1 LGHSSSHP
9 INSSSREQPS
19 SLQEN
24 RLLLFVEPA
33 ADTLAVVALV
43 ALVDSSPLV
52 EVDNLEEDNH
62 KAAGVDTLLVGK
74 DSRNPC
80 QP

>member
-1 LGHSSSHP
+1 MHSQQQTSQQSQFFPRKSIQQSHYLHT
-9 INSSSREQPS
+9 

-24 RLLLFVEPA
+24 HLLLFVEPA

-52 EVDNLEEDNH
+52 EVD
-62 KAAGVDTLLVGK
+62 TLQT
-74 DSRNPC
+74 P
-80 QP
+80 P

>member
-1 LGHSSSHP
+1 LGHSSSRP

-24 RLLLFVEPA
+24 RLLLFAEPA
-33 ADTLAVVALV
+33 ADTLVVVALV

-52 EVDNLEEDNH
+52 EVDILQ
-62 KAAGVDTLLVGK
+62 T
-74 DSRNPC
+74 P
-80 QP
+80 P